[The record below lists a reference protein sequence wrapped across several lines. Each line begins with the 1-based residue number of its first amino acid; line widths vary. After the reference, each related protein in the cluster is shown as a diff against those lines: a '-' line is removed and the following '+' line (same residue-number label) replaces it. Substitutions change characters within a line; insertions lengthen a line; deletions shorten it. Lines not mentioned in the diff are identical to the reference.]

1 MSRIIRDSSIW
12 KTPISNLSNKEQ
24 NRIDI
29 GIVIEERYSKELD
42 SILYLVETY
51 QAHRRTII
59 SCTQMIKVGDVYNY
73 EEIKLRS
80 QSKKNIKNSSM
91 AFQTRLGEM
100 VLVACVGGVD
110 NSGIIIG
117 SVRHPG
123 RALKLTTKDMAYA
136 SEYNGLETTI
146 DKDGAYK
153 IKFQGTPTNLKDARD
168 GSKLAPPKYDDKT
181 SGSYLSFDKTGS
193 FILTDASKEKPQTI
207 KIDKQNGFMT
217 IVSGDISMTMDKKSK
232 KISIKC
238 EEKIVEANKKM
249 SIKTPEFSID
259 SSKSVKIKGQKIAIG
274 YGGNELLE
282 ILSNLIDEIGQL
294 VIISPVGTCTPIQG
308 TATWPKILLL
318 KNKISSIKGSL

>member
-1 MSRIIRDSSIW
+1 MSQIIRDSSIW

-24 NRIDI
+24 NRIDM
-29 GIVIEERYSKELD
+29 GIVIGERYSKELD
-42 SILYLVETY
+42 CVLYLVETY
-51 QAHRRTII
+51 QGHKRAVM
-59 SCTQMIKVGDVYNY
+59 SCTQMTKSGDIYNY
-73 EEIKLRS
+73 EEIKLRN
-80 QSKKNIKNSSM
+80 QSKKNLQDASL
-91 AFQTRLGEM
+91 AFKTRLGEM
-100 VLVACVGGVD
+100 VLIACIGGID
-110 NSGIIIG
+110 NSGVIIG
-117 SVRHPG
+117 SIKHPG

-153 IKFQGTPTNLKDARD
+153 IKFQGAPTNLKDARD

-193 FILTDASKEKPQTI
+193 FTLTDAAKEKSQTI
-207 KIDKQNGFMT
+207 KIDKQNGFTT

-238 EEKIVEANKKM
+238 EEKTIEANKKM
-249 SIKTPEFSID
+249 VIKTPEFSVD
-259 SSKSVKIKGQKIAIG
+259 SSKSVKIRGQKIAIG

>member
-1 MSRIIRDSSIW
+1 MSQIIKDSSIW

-29 GIVIEERYSKELD
+29 GMVIEERYSKELD
-42 SILYLVETY
+42 SVLYLVETY
-51 QAHRRTII
+51 QGHKRAVM
-59 SCTQMIKVGDVYNY
+59 SCTQMVKSGDIYNY
-73 EEIKLRS
+73 EEIKLRN
-80 QSKKNIKNSSM
+80 QPKKNTQGTNL
-91 AFQTRLGEM
+91 AFKTRLGEM

-110 NSGIIIG
+110 NSGVIIG
-117 SVRHPG
+117 SIRHPG
-123 RALKLTTKDMAYA
+123 RTIKLTTKDMAYA

-153 IKFQGTPTNLKDARD
+153 IKFQGTPTNLKDARE
-168 GSKLAPPKYDDKT
+168 GSKIDLPKYDDKT
-181 SGSYLSFDKTGS
+181 SGSYLSFDSTGS
-193 FILTDASKEKPQTI
+193 FILTDAAKEKPQTI
-207 KIDKQNGFMT
+207 KIDKQNGFIT

-238 EEKIVEANKKM
+238 EEKTVEANKKM
-249 SIKTPEFSID
+249 SIKTPEFSVD

-318 KNKISSIKGSL
+318 KNKISTIKGSL